1 MNTAFDVKSTRLD
14 ALSIQLQT
22 YDITAIQTALEA
34 RLARFGD
41 LRNMPF
47 TLDAHYLDNP
57 ALLDLGRLIAL
68 FARYNLH
75 IIALRHSNEQ
85 WSGLAKQHRVAFSI
99 LPQERADS
107 VVKRV
112 VAGMTDAVPNA
123 SPSAPAVQAAAKPA
137 PLSASASAAAAT
149 VLPTMIIDR
158 PIRTGQQVY
167 AENADLIV
175 LGLVSEGAEIIADGN
190 IHIYGPLRGRALAGA
205 SGNKQARIFAQ
216 FMQAELVSVAGI
228 YRVFDQALPAHL
240 NNRAVQIYLQDERLV
255 ISAIQ
260 AA

>member
-47 TLDAHYLDNP
+47 TLDAHLLDNP

-112 VAGMTDAVPNA
+112 VAGMTDAVPNT
-123 SPSAPAVQAAAKPA
+123 PPPAPAIQAVPAPAAAPA
-137 PLSASASAAAAT
+137 PATNSAN

-240 NNRAVQIYLQDERLV
+240 NNRAVQIYLQEDRLV

>member
-47 TLDAHYLDNP
+47 TLDAHLLDNP
-57 ALLDLGRLIAL
+57 ALLDLGRLITL
-68 FARYNLH
+68 FSRYNLH
-75 IIALRHSNEQ
+75 IIALRHTREQ
-85 WSGLAKQHRVAFSI
+85 WSTLAKQHRVAFSI
-99 LPQERADS
+99 LPPERADS
-107 VVKRV
+107 VMQRV
-112 VAGMTDAVPNA
+112 VTGMTEAVPNT
-123 SPSAPAVQAAAKPA
+123 PPVQAPPAAPRTAPPTATTPA
-137 PLSASASAAAAT
+137 I
-149 VLPTMIIDR
+149 LPTMVIDR

-167 AENADLIV
+167 AENADLII

-228 YRVFDQALPAHL
+228 YRVFDQSLPPHL

-255 ISAIQ
+255 ISAIR